1 MKTWVLLLLA
11 FVLSL
16 PTAAPAWQPDTE
28 DKLAVAV
35 QETIEAFLAE
45 YPELTT
51 YFEESWG
58 YAVFPRIWK
67 GASMFGVAWGKGLVI
82 EQDRLAGRCSQFLG
96 SLGAQLG
103 AQSYQQVI
111 LFRTEAALATFKQG
125 RIEFEGR
132 ASAVV
137 LTAGASVDPANL
149 PDVAIFSLTRGG
161 LMFEAAAAGV
171 KYSYKPAAG
180 D

>member
-1 MKTWVLLLLA
+1 MKRSLLLLLA
-11 FVLSL
+11 LLLSL
-16 PTAAPAWQPDTE
+16 PASAPAWQPDPE
-28 DKLAVAV
+28 DKLETAV
-35 QETIEAFLAE
+35 QETIDAFLAE
-45 YPELTT
+45 RPELTT

-58 YAVFPRIWK
+58 YAVFPRVWK
-67 GASMFGVAWGKGLVI
+67 GASMFGAAWGKGLVI

-103 AQSYQQVI
+103 AQSYRQLI

-137 LTAGASVDPANL
+137 FTAGTAVDPANL

-171 KYSYKPAAG
+171 KYSFKPAAG

>member
-1 MKTWVLLLLA
+1 MKKWVLLLLA
-11 FVLSL
+11 FILSL
-16 PTAAPAWQPDTE
+16 PAPTQGWQANPDN
-28 DKLAVAV
+28 KLEVAV
-35 QETIEAFLAE
+35 QETIDAFLAE
-45 YPELTT
+45 RPELTT

-58 YAVFPRIWK
+58 YAVFPRVLK
-67 GASMFGVAWGKGLVI
+67 GGAMFGAAWGKGLVI

-103 AQSYQQVI
+103 AQSYRQLI

-137 LTAGASVDPANL
+137 VTAGASVDPANL
-149 PDVAIFSLTRGG
+149 PDVAIFSLTQGG

-171 KYSYKPAAG
+171 KYSYKPLQG

>member
-1 MKTWVLLLLA
+1 MKYPTLLLVLI
-11 FVLSL
+11 LSL
-16 PTAAPAWQPDTE
+16 PAPAMAWQADPE
-28 DKLAVAV
+28 NKLEVAV
-35 QETIEAFLAE
+35 EDTIEAFLLQR
-45 YPELTT
+45 PELEA

-58 YAVFPRIWK
+58 YAVFPRVVK
-67 GASMFGVAWGKGLVI
+67 GGAMFGAAWGKGLVI

-103 AQSYQQVI
+103 AQSYQQLI

-171 KYSYKPAAG
+171 KYSCTMMG
-180 D
+180 SH